1 MRCLFQC
8 SHSHTTKNGKKKT
21 IRFIILTLDHS
32 QTGKKHAKPPESTK
46 LDYQQPI
53 RSMKEYLTCAFGN
66 CTILKSPKLSLL
78 PPKLSEFESL
88 VQIMSNINKHQNC
101 HEIPPPPPTQKKKK
115 KSKRENPNTS
125 SLFSAFGPIS
135 TTLKAFSIELTETPT
150 SNGSLSNIEKPWSD
164 KLIRRC

>member
-8 SHSHTTKNGKKKT
+8 SLSHTTKNGKKKT

-46 LDYQQPI
+46 LDYQQPK

-66 CTILKSPKLSLL
+66 CTIFKSPKLSLL

-101 HEIPPPPPTQKKKK
+101 QEIIPPPKKKK
-115 KSKRENPNTS
+115 N
-125 SLFSAFGPIS
+125 
-135 TTLKAFSIELTETPT
+135 LK
-150 SNGSLSNIEKPWSD
+150 EKTQIPPPYFQH
-164 KLIRRC
+164 LGQYQQP